1 MNYRVWFVPR
11 CLVPP
16 CKAALTSS
24 NLCPLSLCVG
34 KLIELANALPWPLF
48 TLKPQAS
55 VLIKLQ
61 HRRFGVLIEYNKKA
75 TVLRLVELPEKK
87 YRPAC

>member
-1 MNYRVWFVPR
+1 MMNYRVWFVPR

-34 KLIELANALPWPLF
+34 KLIEVANALPWPLF
-48 TLKPQAS
+48 TLKP
-55 VLIKLQ
+55 
-61 HRRFGVLIEYNKKA
+61 HLIEYNKKA
-75 TVLRLVELPEKK
+75 TVLRLVELPEIKH
-87 YRPAC
+87 RPACQYLSYILT